1 MGKGVLVFIIG
12 FIIISGSL
20 TVLLADG
27 SNRVDNEKSEEEK
40 LEEEQKF
47 LDEMESTYELDDH
60 PSRVLFKIQE
70 KYDYIKD
77 EKIKKKLV
85 KLANDT
91 ALKLLDADSKRSPY
105 ESDSFTSFFGPN
117 SNEIKYDEFLTG
129 EVKEK
134 IYDRLNPVS
143 NAILKDNIN
152 INFIDEYNEL
162 INRNSSESDVMD
174 WLDSNKVDYEFIYK
188 DNSDLLVINNDNT
201 VVEFRNFK
209 VAKIFQVEDKDDNIM
224 EPFSI
229 LEAPAIEV
237 SEENSRISK
246 DQEEKK
252 ERDKKEVE
260 IYNFMESVYREITN
274 NGVDYVPEI
283 HDPEVDRITSE
294 EFDISGSEANRI
306 YLKYKTK

>member
-1 MGKGVLVFIIG
+1 
-12 FIIISGSL
+12 
-20 TVLLADG
+20 
-27 SNRVDNEKSEEEK
+27 
-40 LEEEQKF
+40 
-47 LDEMESTYELDDH
+47 
-60 PSRVLFKIQE
+60 
-70 KYDYIKD
+70 
-77 EKIKKKLV
+77 
-85 KLANDT
+85 
-91 ALKLLDADSKRSPY
+91 
-105 ESDSFTSFFGPN
+105 FFGPN

-306 YLKYKTK
+306 YLK

>member
-1 MGKGVLVFIIG
+1 KTVFHISIKGECGMGKGVLVFIIG

-60 PSRVLFKIQE
+60 PSRVLFRIQE

-174 WLDSNKVDYEFIYK
+174 WLDSNKVDYEFNYK

-224 EPFSI
+224 EPFS
-229 LEAPAIEV
+229 
-237 SEENSRISK
+237 
-246 DQEEKK
+246 
-252 ERDKKEVE
+252 
-260 IYNFMESVYREITN
+260 
-274 NGVDYVPEI
+274 
-283 HDPEVDRITSE
+283 
-294 EFDISGSEANRI
+294 
-306 YLKYKTK
+306 